1 MSNKNI
7 IYLFTILIFL
17 SLKASGQYSTRIE
30 FFQSPSSN
38 TVVGSFVRNDL
49 LYVSLNDLAYVLNLK
64 TYVNN
69 EAKKIEVKTKSYK
82 IILSAE
88 NSYVVITD
96 TNEKVSVLQLQQKIY
111 FAANSFF
118 IPIKSFFQI
127 FNKFLDEEI
136 TYDLKRKTIVVGKPI
151 VVPKH
156 DIFDISYEPKANG
169 TLIRLH
175 SRKNL
180 TDYDSWIRYEQNDTE
195 KNRGWLYIT
204 VANAKA
210 NLDALTKVKP
220 SGIIKELLMF
230 PSPTSVQFTF
240 KLNGAVSNTEIIK
253 AHDNNDLLI
262 TIYTPTEQ
270 QLAEKKEKHYEKNLQ
285 QQRDRWKLDV
295 VVIDPGHGGKDPGA
309 IGVTG
314 TKEKD
319 VTLAV
324 AFKLG
329 KLLEKNMPDV
339 KVIYTRKSDKFVE
352 LYKRGQIA
360 NQANGKLFI
369 SLHCNAAVRKQHTV
383 KGFEV
388 YLLRRGKTEHALRIA
403 ERENSVIQYEEGYEN
418 RYQELTEENFIL
430 LAMAQSAYLKYSERF
445 AEISTQQVGKF
456 TDLEIQG
463 VKQAGFFVLV
473 GASMPNVLVEMGY
486 LSNRSDEKL
495 LKSSVGQN
503 KIALALFNA
512 IQIYKNEYEQSLDEG
527 KTMGAKE

>member
-30 FFQSPSSN
+30 FSQSPSSN

-324 AFKLG
+324 ALKLG

-369 SLHCNAAVRKQHTV
+369 SLHCNAAARKQHTV

-445 AEISTQQVGKF
+445 AEIATQQVAQF

-503 KIALALFNA
+503 KIALALCNA